1 MGNSEDLTTDT
12 MIAIQAG
19 SFLSYLDKERNYSAL
34 TIKSYR
40 KSLDDFVTFL
50 QGYDSALLDAPTDI
64 DRKTVRHFLGYLQE
78 RGLAPRTLARN
89 LASLKSY
96 FKFLIRNEIILASPA
111 ADILTPKFAKKLP
124 DVLRTDQALQLMEL
138 PPDDTLAGLRDRAIL
153 ELFYATGMR
162 LAELTG
168 ISVGNVSFT
177 RNTVRVLGKGNKER
191 QLVFGEATSEALGR
205 YLESRR
211 RQGEQIEAGS
221 PLFLGRGGKSI
232 SRRKIQLLVKHYLE
246 QVSEGRRLSPHLL
259 RHTMAT
265 HLVDRGAELNAVKDM
280 LGHASLSTT
289 QIYTHVS
296 KERIIKVYKQAHP
309 HAEPGQED

>member
-1 MGNSEDLTTDT
+1 MGNPEELTTDT
-12 MIAIQAG
+12 TISIQAG
-19 SFLSYLDKERNYSAL
+19 AFLGYLGQERHYSAL

-50 QGYDSALLDAPTDI
+50 QGYDSALLDSPTDI

-124 DVLRTDQALQLMEL
+124 DVLRTGQALQLMEL
-138 PPDDTLAGLRDRAIL
+138 PPDDTPVGLRDRAIL

-168 ISVGNVSFT
+168 ISVGDVSFT
-177 RNTVRVLGKGNKER
+177 RNTVLVLGKGNKER

-211 RQGEQIEAGS
+211 LQGEQIGAGS
-221 PLFLGRGGKSI
+221 PMFLGRGGKSI
-232 SRRKIQLLVKHYLE
+232 SRRMIQVLVKRYLE

-265 HLVDRGAELNAVKDM
+265 HLVDRGAELNAVKDL

-296 KERIIKVYKQAHP
+296 KERIKKVYEQAHP
-309 HAEPGQED
+309 HAEPGQGD